1 MYVLRIRLTDQ
12 IFNSNTLVCFK
23 EIITIQSQ
31 TVHSYNC
38 TIIYAHNLITMIL
51 KLQYFGIHNVI
62 FLNLEKL
69 IKLSFNA
76 AFLFQSS
83 ECSII
88 IIQYTVMKRC
98 RVMLSAV

>member
-12 IFNSNTLVCFK
+12 IFNSNTS
-23 EIITIQSQ
+23 IITIQSQ

-69 IKLSFNA
+69 NKLSFNA
-76 AFLFQSS
+76 AFYFNPLNAVTLVLFN
-83 ECSII
+83 
-88 IIQYTVMKRC
+88 T
-98 RVMLSAV
+98 L